1 MQQLLRL
8 GSGFYNNVFFCLL
21 AGKDVDPISTPDG
34 STAPPH
40 NPMKGIGGALV
51 ITLLLMVCT
60 SLVIGIAMLLS
71 WLFPLSVFEAAIVFL
86 LTSALIAFIV
96 LPIRQH
102 YPLSAMPEW
111 LYPED
116 THHPIARSPSV
127 VGRNQLCPCGSGKK
141 FKHCCARHPA

>member
-1 MQQLLRL
+1 LEQLLRP
-8 GSGFYNNVFFCLL
+8 GSGFYNGVLFCLL
-21 AGKDVDPISTPDG
+21 AGKDAHPNSTHDG
-34 STAPPH
+34 RTAPPH
-40 NPMKGIGGALV
+40 NSMKGIGGAIV

-96 LPIRQH
+96 LPIGQQYH
-102 YPLSAMPEW
+102 LSAMPEW

-116 THHPIARSPSV
+116 THPIARSTSV

-141 FKHCCARHPA
+141 FKHCCARPPA